1 VAKKINTIYI
11 ANHSH
16 TDLGFTDHQDVVM
29 RQHVEFIDKA
39 IAVYFNN
46 TIIANA
52 VL

>member
-1 VAKKINTIYI
+1 MAKKINTIYI

-39 IAVYFNN
+39 IELCEYTKDYRA
-46 TIIANA
+46 
-52 VL
+52 